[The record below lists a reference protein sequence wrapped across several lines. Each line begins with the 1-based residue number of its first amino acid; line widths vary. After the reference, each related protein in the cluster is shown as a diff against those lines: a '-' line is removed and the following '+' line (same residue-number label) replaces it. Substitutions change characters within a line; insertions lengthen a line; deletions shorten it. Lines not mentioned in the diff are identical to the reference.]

1 MTPLSLFTQKSM
13 NKLNSGINNG
23 VASDQFMECTWMKKG
38 KSEDGVIG
46 NIQKPETSTTWVYSR
61 NSPQTLIND
70 LRAMTED
77 TFKISK
83 VGYEYAIMSTST
95 SSRGNLMV
103 STSMS
108 TSTANNLMM
117 STSTNTVN

>member
-1 MTPLSLFTQKSM
+1 M

-83 VGYEYAIMSTST
+83 VGWVRVRDHEYEYFVAWKLD
-95 SSRGNLMV
+95 GEYEYEYEYCE
-103 STSMS
+103 
-108 TSTANNLMM
+108 
-117 STSTNTVN
+117 